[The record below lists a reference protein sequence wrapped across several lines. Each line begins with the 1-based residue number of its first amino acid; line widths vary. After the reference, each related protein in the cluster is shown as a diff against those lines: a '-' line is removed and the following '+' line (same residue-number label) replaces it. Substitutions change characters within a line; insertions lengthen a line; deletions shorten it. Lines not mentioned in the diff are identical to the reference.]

1 MRALQ
6 RIGISGFAFLLC
18 FPAAGA
24 QVSVTA
30 SGSFGTLE
38 RLTDSSQ
45 IGLPYTAEYKT
56 STVQKLADGTTITH
70 AGTYLTARDS
80 AGRFRQEHLLGG
92 GLGGGE
98 VSNAP
103 KAISIK
109 DPVAHTL
116 LNWNTSMQKVH
127 VMHLP
132 NMEELKARLPAS
144 QKSRTVTVLGS
155 AIAPGSTPIHER
167 KSEEQA
173 DGPTFRR
180 ESLGSNTIHGVV
192 AEGER
197 ITTTLPTG
205 AIGNDRPLVSTREVW
220 RSVDLKLT
228 VLEIQNDPRN
238 GVTTTE
244 LVNLDRSEP
253 DPALFR
259 APDGYEVDDPN
270 R

>member
-6 RIGISGFAFLLC
+6 RIGITGFAFLLS

-24 QVSVTA
+24 QVSVA
-30 SGSFGTLE
+30 SFGGFGASAGQWSLAQT
-38 RLTDSSQ
+38 
-45 IGLPYTAEYKT
+45 GLPYTAEYKT

-70 AGTYLTARDS
+70 TDTHLTARDS
-80 AGRFRQEHLLGG
+80 AGRTRQEHRA
-92 GLGGGE
+92 GGGE
-98 VSNAP
+98 IEDAP
-103 KAISIK
+103 KSITVN
-109 DPVAHTL
+109 DPVTHTVL
-116 LNWNTSMQKVH
+116 HWMTSGRQVH
-127 VMHLP
+127 VMHLL
-132 NMEELKARLPAS
+132 NREELKTTLSAAQRSPN
-144 QKSRTVTVLGS
+144 VTFLGS
-155 AIAPGSTPIHER
+155 ATGPSS
-167 KSEEQA
+167 KSEMHNHQ
-173 DGPTFRR
+173 PTLQR
-180 ESLGSNTIHGVV
+180 EALGSNTIHGVV

-205 AIGNDRPLVSTREVW
+205 AIGNDRPLVSTQEIW

-244 LVNLDRSEP
+244 LVNLDRGEP